1 MIVSLYIRKMFLLTW
16 LPQKK
21 NYVVDFHVELNFS
34 NELWLL
40 ISRTT
45 QIKLAVI
52 LMSWVNTLICIL
64 QHYEKVLIQGDF
76 NFGIEEQHMKSFC
89 ENCNFYKITN
99 KL

>member
-1 MIVSLYIRKMFLLTW
+1 MVVALSLSNNLVKKGTIKKGKKTKTSTIVSLYIRKVFLLTC

-34 NELWLL
+34 NELGLL

-52 LMSWVNTLICIL
+52 LMS
-64 QHYEKVLIQGDF
+64 
-76 NFGIEEQHMKSFC
+76 
-89 ENCNFYKITN
+89 
-99 KL
+99 